1 MSNNFHPL
9 SSTDSNLIENSW
21 SGFGLTPDL
30 PRRDMILS
38 SRSPSASSSDSMD
51 SLSTIIDQGSR
62 GKIQNYFIMTW
73 SKIEWKDDK
82 QDSLILFWIV
92 QRYMQN
98 QTTQTLTNPRKVMRI
113 F

>member
-1 MSNNFHPL
+1 MSELLMSNNFHPL

-38 SRSPSASSSDSMD
+38 SRSPTASSSDSMD

-62 GKIQNYFIMTW
+62 QGN
-73 SKIEWKDDK
+73 S
-82 QDSLILFWIV
+82 ILVYDMI
-92 QRYMQN
+92 
-98 QTTQTLTNPRKVMRI
+98 
-113 F
+113 

>member
-1 MSNNFHPL
+1 MSELLMSNNFHPL

-62 GKIQNYFIMTW
+62 GKIQNYYIMTW
-73 SKIEWKDDK
+73 SKIESKRWQVGQTDF
-82 QDSLILFWIV
+82 ILNCLKICAKPNNSNFSK
-92 QRYMQN
+92 
-98 QTTQTLTNPRKVMRI
+98 P
-113 F
+113 

>member
-1 MSNNFHPL
+1 MSELLMSNNFHPL

-62 GKIQNYFIMTW
+62 GKIQNYYMIMT
-73 SKIEWKDDK
+73 
-82 QDSLILFWIV
+82 
-92 QRYMQN
+92 
-98 QTTQTLTNPRKVMRI
+98 
-113 F
+113 

>member
-1 MSNNFHPL
+1 MSELLISNNFHPL

-62 GKIQNYFIMTW
+62 QGN
-73 SKIEWKDDK
+73 S
-82 QDSLILFWIV
+82 ILVYDMI
-92 QRYMQN
+92 
-98 QTTQTLTNPRKVMRI
+98 
-113 F
+113 